1 MKMRRLLLI
10 LLILSVS
17 LPLFGIEKYV
27 TIWWPR
33 NAPYSISGPAN
44 VAYGSIVTYVAKD
57 NRESTVTGTVAWTTS
72 KTGVVIDSN
81 GVFWAETPGIYTVS
95 ATKWNKSAELS
106 VTVGPAPEPPL
117 PGTNNPSNIV
127 RDPSGNYYELDVGTG
142 IVRKYDAN
150 GNYLGSIGAGQ
161 LTANVSHMAYYNGN
175 LYISD
180 GNVIKKFNAETGSF
194 DQTIG
199 LGNLTDAG
207 AISFNSTGQMMV
219 VDNAT
224 YPMSGI
230 KIFDASTGSY
240 QTSTPPA
247 LLVNPSGCACYG
259 PLCFVADK
267 DAKAIKVF
275 DQNGNLVQIIS
286 QTMGGFTTPLAVA
299 INGNYLGICDQ
310 IGASGRILI
319 VDITNNYS
327 FVTQAAYSGT
337 RSVLSVTA
345 QWQWIATD
353 PASGAY
359 DTFVW
364 QP

>member
-33 NAPYSISGPAN
+33 NAPYSISGPTD
-44 VAYGSIVTYVAKD
+44 VAYGSVVTYVAKD
-57 NRESTVTGTVAWTTS
+57 NRENTVTVAWATS
-72 KTGVVIDSN
+72 ETGVAIDSSN
-81 GVFWAETPGIYTVS
+81 GVFWAETPGIYTVL

-106 VTVGPAPEPPL
+106 VTVGPASEPPL
-117 PGTNNPSNIV
+117 PETNNPSNIV

-142 IVRKYDAN
+142 VVRKYDAN
-150 GNYLGSIGAGQ
+150 RNYLGSIGAGQ
-161 LTANVSHMAYYNGN
+161 LTTNISHMAYYNGN

-180 GNVIKKFNAETGSF
+180 GNVVKKFNAETGSF

-199 LGNLTDAG
+199 LGSLTDAG

-224 YPMSGI
+224 YPMSGV

-247 LLVNPSGCACYG
+247 LLVNPSGSACYG
-259 PLCFVADK
+259 PFCFVADK

-275 DQNGNLVQIIS
+275 DQNGNFDLVYVNKFI
-286 QTMGGFTTPLAVA
+286 L
-299 INGNYLGICDQ
+299 LCDQ
-310 IGASGRILI
+310 IGAASGRILI